1 MLRRCE
7 SRTVEDSLQFHM
19 KVHMRKHLKG
29 NISEPEYIRVKKK
42 KTLKCKVFFFK
53 TRTSEKQS
61 VQEEADS

>member
-42 KTLKCKVFFFK
+42 KL
-53 TRTSEKQS
+53 
-61 VQEEADS
+61 